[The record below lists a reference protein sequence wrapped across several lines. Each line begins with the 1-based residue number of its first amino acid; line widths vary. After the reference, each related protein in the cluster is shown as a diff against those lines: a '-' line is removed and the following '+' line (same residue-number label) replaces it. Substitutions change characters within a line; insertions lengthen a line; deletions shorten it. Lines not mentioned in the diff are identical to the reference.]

1 MSRAKASVLFVGLF
15 ALAAVSFVGT
25 IGVAKSSSGE
35 SGIMAAAC
43 EGQSCA
49 QAATSHA
56 SGSGCAKTARSS
68 GSCPMASSS
77 VDAGKGCPM
86 SSADSKACARTCG
99 SKPSKTAKVETI
111 KDREGST
118 LVLTGRYVCGHCELG
133 VGEDCQPAFR
143 TTDGKNYLLMKNN
156 LSKQLRS
163 DARDKDV
170 EIVSRIKKLDGVK
183 YLEVEVV
190 RAAS

>member
-1 MSRAKASVLFVGLF
+1 MSRAKASVLLVGLF
-15 ALAAVSFVGT
+15 ALAAVSLVGA
-25 IGVAKSSSGE
+25 IDVAKSSSGD
-35 SGIMAAAC
+35 SGMMAGAC
-43 EGQSCA
+43 EEHACA
-49 QAATSHA
+49 QAASSRT
-56 SGSGCAKTARSS
+56 SGSGCATTMKST
-68 GSCPMASSS
+68 GSCPMASASA
-77 VDAGKGCPM
+77 DAGKACPM
-86 SSADSKACARTCG
+86 SSADSKACPRTCG
-99 SKPSKTAKVETI
+99 TKPSKTAKVESI
-111 KDREGST
+111 KKREGET
-118 LVLTGRYVCGHCELG
+118 LVLTGRYVCGHCDLG

-163 DARDKDV
+163 DARETDV